1 MARKS
6 RKLRNAEQA
15 ERQQKVRDEAKEL
28 RRPSRDDI
36 ARMLLWQMIM
46 SADNHK
52 LGRRVALDRLRDSVV
67 GGLERQGFDVRQSE
81 DVFEELA
88 HRYND
93 GLFPFRPKRHLRLS
107 VVS

>member
-1 MARKS
+1 MPRKS
-6 RKLRNAEQA
+6 KKQRNAEQA

-52 LGRRVALDRLRDSVV
+52 LGRRVALDRLRDNVV
-67 GGLERQGFDVRQSE
+67 EGLESQGFDDQQSS

-88 HRYND
+88 NRYSD
-93 GLFPFRPKRHLRLS
+93 GLFPFRPKRHLRTYMAI
-107 VVS
+107 